1 MVVYKVEV
9 FTGDMMCAG
18 TTNSIT
24 IQLIGTKGESDKI
37 VVRRSL
43 YLFPQKD
50 EFEVPT
56 TSSLGHLVLLRLQ
69 TKHHIFHF
77 IDKEWFCSK
86 VVVTTPEGETVHF
99 PCYQWVSSDKPV
111 VLRDAVATLPFNDT
125 NPDAVK
131 NRKEELELRSKAY
144 RWSKFLD
151 GLPESVKT
159 KSVFSLPR
167 EVQFSFTKA
176 TEFFLTIEMKKT
188 PFIMILFYNFP
199 VTETMVKASLQE
211 QRSLAEE
218 IQNGNMFLV
227 DYKNLDGVTAN
238 VINGKQQ
245 YLTAPL
251 VLLHKNT
258 DDTLK
263 PIAIQLKQTPGDDNP
278 IFLPTDSEYDWLL
291 AKIFVRAADFAEHEL
306 NFHLLRTHLLSEVF
320 AMATLRNFPMVHPLY
335 KLLMPHF
342 RYTLQIDTLA
352 RSQLISK
359 HGIIN
364 TFAAVGGPG
373 MMMYLKKAVASLT
386 YSSLCMPEDIA
397 ARGLES
403 LPNFY
408 YRDDGLKLWNIIQKY
423 VQGVVENYYC
433 QDADVVKDSELQGW
447 ITEVYDHGFNKE
459 PNTGIP
465 QSFTLVTDLVKFLTM
480 VIFTA
485 SVQHA
490 AVNNGQFDFAGWMP
504 NAPISLQKPPPTTK
518 GQSTEK
524 TMLETF
530 PDINVTVHGLAT
542 VYLLS
547 KQSDDYVP
555 LGKYT
560 DDQFIEKI
568 PLEKIK
574 QLQKELNIFNYE
586 TKIRNVELPLPYTYL
601 MPEHVENSV
610 AT

>member
-37 VVRRSL
+37 A
-43 YLFPQKD
+43 FPSRGSQIPKGKD

-111 VLRDAVATLPFNDT
+111 VLRDHFQQTKNTHTSSTLPFFFTLMVSCCLSEYVEEHWKEDT
-125 NPDAVK
+125 FFGYQYLNGINPMMI
-131 NRKEELELRSKAY
+131 RRCSK
-144 RWSKFLD
+144 
-151 GLPESVKT
+151 LPD
-159 KSVFSLPR
+159 
-167 EVQFSFTKA
+167 
-176 TEFFLTIEMKKT
+176 
-188 PFIMILFYNFP
+188 NFP

>member
-1 MVVYKVEV
+1 WTSMKDIDRVFCGQKTDAYKYVEEHWKEDT
-9 FTGDMMCAG
+9 FFGYQYLNGINPMM
-18 TTNSIT
+18 I
-24 IQLIGTKGESDKI
+24 
-37 VVRRSL
+37 RR
-43 YLFPQKD
+43 
-50 EFEVPT
+50 
-56 TSSLGHLVLLRLQ
+56 
-69 TKHHIFHF
+69 
-77 IDKEWFCSK
+77 CSK
-86 VVVTTPEGETVHF
+86 
-99 PCYQWVSSDKPV
+99 
-111 VLRDAVATLPFNDT
+111 LPD
-125 NPDAVK
+125 
-131 NRKEELELRSKAY
+131 
-144 RWSKFLD
+144 
-151 GLPESVKT
+151 
-159 KSVFSLPR
+159 
-167 EVQFSFTKA
+167 
-176 TEFFLTIEMKKT
+176 
-188 PFIMILFYNFP
+188 NFP

-364 TFAAVGGPG
+364 T
-373 MMMYLKKAVASLT
+373 KAVASLT